1 MLHVLTFSKFADNL
15 GTKVEKEMKTTENS
29 QEILKGYRQYLLLE
43 KSLSPNTIEAYL
55 ADLDKLLQFLAAE
68 NVHVLDVT
76 LDHLETFSTTLL
88 DLGIHPR
95 SQARILSGIRSFYR
109 YLVMDGRL
117 EADPTELLES
127 PKIGL
132 HLPEVLTVEEID
144 MLIESIDLSTPEG
157 QRNRTMLEVL
167 YSCGLRVSELCTL
180 KLSDL
185 YMEQGF
191 IKVEGKGSKQR
202 LVPISPRAIKELQ
215 YYFMDRNSVN
225 IKPGFEDF
233 VFISRRGKNISRI
246 MVFHIIKEL
255 AKCIGLKKS
264 ISPHTFR
271 HSFAT
276 HLLEGGANLRAIQA
290 MLGHESIGTT
300 EIYTH
305 IDRNMLRSEIIEHH
319 PRNIKF
325 REKH

>member
-1 MLHVLTFSKFADNL
+1 
-15 GTKVEKEMKTTENS
+15 MKTTEDS
-29 QEILKGYRQYLLLE
+29 TEILRKYKLYLKLE
-43 KSLSPNTIEAYL
+43 KSLSTNTIDAYL
-55 ADLDKLLQFLAAE
+55 TDLDKLLRFLSEE
-68 NVHVLDVT
+68 NIHVYDVT
-76 LDHLETFSTTLL
+76 LEHLETFSAGLL
-88 DLGIHPR
+88 DLGIHPS
-95 SQARILSGIRSFYR
+95 SQARILSGIRAFYR
-109 YLVMDGRL
+109 FLVMDGRL
-117 EADPTELLES
+117 DADPTELLES
-127 PKIGL
+127 PQTGF

-144 MLIESIDLSTPEG
+144 NLIESIDLSAPEG

-185 YMEQGF
+185 YLEQGF

-202 LVPISPRAIKELQ
+202 LVPISPRAIKELH
-215 YYFMDRNSVN
+215 YYFIDRNAIA
-225 IKPGFEDF
+225 IKPGYEDF

-255 AKCIGLKKS
+255 ADRIGLTKN

-276 HLLEGGANLRAIQA
+276 HLLEGGANLRAIQT

-319 PRNIKF
+319 PRNLKF
-325 REKH
+325 RENH

>member
-1 MLHVLTFSKFADNL
+1 MEIN
-15 GTKVEKEMKTTENS
+15 EKKKKKEQ
-29 QEILKGYRQYLLLE
+29 QELIIRKYQQYLKLE
-43 KSLSPNTIEAYL
+43 KSLSPNTLEAYL
-55 ADLDKLLQFLAAE
+55 TDLDKLMSFLTLEGINVLEVCLSDLQRFTAGL
-68 NVHVLDVT
+68 HDI
-76 LDHLETFSTTLL
+76 
-88 DLGIHPR
+88 GIHPR
-95 SQARILSGIRSFYR
+95 SQARILSGIKSFFRFLLMADY
-109 YLVMDGRL
+109 L
-117 EADPTELLES
+117 EADPSELLEG
-127 PKIGL
+127 PKIGFK
-132 HLPEVLTVEEID
+132 LPEVLTVEEID
-144 MLIESIDLSTPEG
+144 RIISAVDRSKAEG
-157 QRNRTMLEVL
+157 QRNRAILETL
-167 YSCGLRVSELCTL
+167 YSCGLRVSELVNL

-185 YMEQGF
+185 YFDEGF

-202 LVPISPRAIKELQ
+202 LVPISPRAINEIKL
-215 YYFMDRNSVN
+215 YFTDRNLMK

-233 VFISRRGKNISRI
+233 VFISNFGKNISRI

-255 AKCIGLKKS
+255 AERIGLKKK

-276 HLLEGGANLRAIQA
+276 HLLEGGANLRAIQC

-325 REKH
+325 REKGK